1 MITLTIIIGIIIIVI
16 IVNISINVILK
27 VILCFPYTHQR
38 ALDCGKTQAVVVHY
52 EFSPVQAMSS
62 QQLVFFC
69 H

>member
-1 MITLTIIIGIIIIVI
+1 MIALTIIIGIIIII
-16 IVNISINVILK
+16 INISINVILK

-38 ALDCGKTQAVVVHY
+38 ALNCGKTQGVVVHH

-62 QQLVFFC
+62 QQLVSFC

>member
-1 MITLTIIIGIIIIVI
+1 MIALTIIIGIIIII
-16 IVNISINVILK
+16 NISINVILK

-38 ALDCGKTQAVVVHY
+38 ALNCGKTQGVVVHH

-62 QQLVFFC
+62 QQLVSFC